1 MTLSESLRDLEKKR
15 KAKGVESS
23 REKKQKKFRLV
34 KIKIN
39 CAEDSVLRTEM
50 TGLESQKED
59 VPKRI
64 FFFKP
69 MSWLG

>member
-34 KIKIN
+34 KKKN

-50 TGLESQKED
+50 TGLDSQEED
-59 VPKRI
+59 APKRI
-64 FFFKP
+64 LFFKR
-69 MSWLG
+69 

>member
-34 KIKIN
+34 EKKN

-50 TGLESQKED
+50 TGLDSQEED
-59 VPKRI
+59 APKRI
-64 FFFKP
+64 LFFKR
-69 MSWLG
+69 